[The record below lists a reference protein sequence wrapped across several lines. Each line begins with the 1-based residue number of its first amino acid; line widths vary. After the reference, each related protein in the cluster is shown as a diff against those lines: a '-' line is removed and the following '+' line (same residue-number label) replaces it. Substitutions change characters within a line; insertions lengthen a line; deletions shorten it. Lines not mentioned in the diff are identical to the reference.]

1 MACPFALR
9 YLLRVRTCFR
19 NALDLHRG
27 HALETQGPLGTLWA
41 GIGLM
46 AFYIALVWVNTL
58 LGLFLTPLF
67 LIPGTWAMD
76 KLTARRRQRTVAT
89 PTDETVE
96 VR

>member
-1 MACPFALR
+1 
-9 YLLRVRTCFR
+9 
-19 NALDLHRG
+19 
-27 HALETQGPLGTLWA
+27 
-41 GIGLM
+41 M